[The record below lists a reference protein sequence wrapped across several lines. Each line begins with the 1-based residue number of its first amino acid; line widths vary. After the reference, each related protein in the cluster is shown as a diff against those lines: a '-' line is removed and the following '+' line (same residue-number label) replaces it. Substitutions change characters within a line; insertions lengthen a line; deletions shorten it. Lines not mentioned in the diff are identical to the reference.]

1 VGVQVGY
8 QCEECEEAVWLTT
21 TRSEL
26 TWLRNR
32 RHIVKEVMR
41 HVSGG
46 LDTWMMDGMEFLER
60 HEGHNTMIVSK
71 GTG

>member
-1 VGVQVGY
+1 VGVHVGY

-46 LDTWMMDGMEFLER
+46 LDTWMMDGMEFLDR
-60 HEGHNTMIVSK
+60 HEGHNTMIVTKTS
-71 GTG
+71 